1 MVYYLFRFLEQFGV
15 SGAGLWSYISFRAL
29 LALIFSLIIS
39 AWFGEKFIKYLK
51 KKQITETQRDAK
63 IDPFG
68 INKVGVPSM
77 GGIIIIVSILI
88 PVLLLGRLRN
98 IYLILMIITT
108 VWLGFL
114 GGMDDY
120 IKIFHRNKEGLKGKY
135 KIVGQLGIGLIVGL
149 VLWASPDVKI
159 NENIN
164 IENKNG
170 QEIVV
175 KHREVAHKSLKTTI
189 PFIKGH
195 NLDYS
200 KITSFF
206 GKHKV
211 AAGWVLFVFMT
222 ILVVTAVSNGA
233 NLNDGMDGMCAGN
246 SAIIGVALGILA
258 YVSSHIQFA
267 AYLNI
272 MYIPGSQEL
281 VVFMC
286 AFIGA
291 LIGFLWYNAYPAQ
304 VFMGDTGSL
313 TIGGIIGVCA
323 IIIHKELL
331 LPILCGIFFVE
342 SLSVIVQVWYY
353 KLGKRRGVKQRIFKR
368 TPIHDNFRMTDSQLE
383 PDCKYL
389 IKSPASPKHESKIT
403 IRFWIITIILA
414 VFTIITL
421 KIR

>member
-1 MVYYLFRFLEQFGV
+1 
-15 SGAGLWSYISFRAL
+15 
-29 LALIFSLIIS
+29 
-39 AWFGEKFIKYLK
+39 
-51 KKQITETQRDAK
+51 
-63 IDPFG
+63 
-68 INKVGVPSM
+68 
-77 GGIIIIVSILI
+77 
-88 PVLLLGRLRN
+88 
-98 IYLILMIITT
+98 MIITT

-149 VLWASPDVKI
+149 VLWASPDVKM
-159 NENIN
+159 NENIA
-164 IENKNG
+164 IENQNG
-170 QEIVV
+170 QEVVV
-175 KHREVAHKSLKTTI
+175 KHRAVAHKSLKTTI

-200 KITSFF
+200 KITSVF

-211 AAGWVLFVFMT
+211 AAGWVLFVIMT

-313 TIGGIIGVCA
+313 TIGGIIGVGA

-331 LPILCGIFFVE
+331 LPILCGVFFVE

-353 KLGKRRGVKQRIFKR
+353 KLGKRHGIRQRIFKR
-368 TPIHDNFRMTDSQLE
+368 TPIHDNFRVTDSQLD

-389 IKSPASPKHESKIT
+389 IKSPNSPKHEAKIT

-414 VFTIITL
+414 ALTIITL
-421 KIR
+421 KVR

>member
-68 INKVGVPSM
+68 VNKVGVPSM

-389 IKSPASPKHESKIT
+389 IKSPTSPKHESKIT

>member
-1 MVYYLFRFLEQFGV
+1 MLYYLFRFLEQYGI
-15 SGAGLWSYISFRAL
+15 SGARIWGYISFRAL
-29 LALIFSLIIS
+29 LALILSLIIS

-51 KKQITETQRDAK
+51 SKQITETQRDAK
-63 IDPFG
+63 IDPCG
-68 INKVGVPSM
+68 GNKIGVPSM
-77 GGIIIIVSILI
+77 GGVIIIVSILI
-88 PVLLLGRLRN
+88 PALLLGRLRN
-98 IYLILMIITT
+98 IYLILMLITT

-135 KIVGQLGIGLIVGL
+135 KIVGQIGIGLIVGL
-149 VLWASPDVKI
+149 VLWASPDVKS
-159 NENIN
+159 NENIVLQRQ
-164 IENKNG
+164 G
-170 QEIVV
+170 QEVVV
-175 KHREVAHKSLKTTI
+175 KHRTEARKTLKTTI
-189 PFIKGH
+189 PFVKGH

-200 KITSFF
+200 SVMSFC
-206 GKHKV
+206 GKYKT
-211 AAGWVLFVFMT
+211 AAGWILFVVMT

-286 AFIGA
+286 AFVGA

-323 IIIHKELL
+323 VIIHKELL

-342 SLSVIVQVWYY
+342 SLSVICQVWYY
-353 KLGKRRGVKQRIFKR
+353 KLGKRHGVKQRIFKR
-368 TPIHDNFRMTDSQLE
+368 TPIHDNFRVTDEQLD

-389 IKSPASPKHESKIT
+389 IKSPHSPKHESKIT

-414 VFTIITL
+414 ALTIITL

>member
-39 AWFGEKFIKYLK
+39 AWFGEKFITYLK

-68 INKVGVPSM
+68 VNKVGVPSM

-200 KITSFF
+200 EITSFF

-323 IIIHKELL
+323 VIIHKELL

-389 IKSPASPKHESKIT
+389 IKSPTSPKHESKIT

-414 VFTIITL
+414 AFTIITL

>member
-1 MVYYLFRFLEQFGV
+1 MLYYLFRFLEQYGI
-15 SGAGLWSYISFRAL
+15 SGSHIWGYISFRSL
-29 LALIFSLIIS
+29 LALILSLVIS
-39 AWFGEKFIKYLK
+39 AWFGERFIKYLK
-51 KKQITETQRDAK
+51 KKQITETQRDAT

-68 INKVGVPSM
+68 VKKIGVPSM
-77 GGIIIIVSILI
+77 GGVIIILSILV

-98 IYLILMIITT
+98 IYLILMVITT

-120 IKIFHRNKEGLKGKY
+120 IKIFKRDKEGLKGKY
-135 KIVGQLGIGLIVGL
+135 KIVGQVGIGLIVGL
-149 VLWASPDVKI
+149 VLWASPDVKM
-159 NENIN
+159 NENIA
-164 IENKNG
+164 IER
-170 QEIVV
+170 QENVIV
-175 KHREVAHKSLKTTI
+175 KHRSEAHKSLKTTI
-189 PFIKGH
+189 PFVKGH
-195 NLDYS
+195 NLSYS
-200 KITSFF
+200 NLMSFC

-211 AAGWVLFVFMT
+211 AAGWILFVVMT
-222 ILVVTAVSNGA
+222 IIVVTAVSNGA

-246 SAIIGVALGILA
+246 SAIIGVVIGILA

-272 MYIPGSQEL
+272 MYIPQSEEI

-313 TIGGIIGVCA
+313 TIGGIIAVSA

-342 SLSVIVQVWYY
+342 SLSVILQVYYY
-353 KLGKRRGVKQRIFKR
+353 KIGKHKGLKQRIFKR
-368 TPIHDNFRMTDSQLE
+368 TPIHDNFRVTDDQLD
-383 PDCKYL
+383 PDCHYL
-389 IKSPASPKHESKIT
+389 LTAPHSAKHEAKIT
-403 IRFWIITIILA
+403 LRFWVITIILA
-414 VFTIITL
+414 ALTIITL